1 MSIQSPLSHYI
12 HFTPIRKVKNKDEVY
27 VYPLSGR
34 IMSEKEYEELAQ
46 IKSNRTSNNKKR
58 FSSEIGKG
66 EGKLFSNW
74 NDEKIQAEI
83 DKVEKEIE
91 KNEEEQQ
98 SEKEKAEIDKYT
110 KLSLKWKKIA
120 QDAIYKLIEC
130 YPQDEHYNPNK
141 IKNVIHS
148 LNLDKDL
155 LGYDSENDCFTDE

>member
-1 MSIQSPLSHYI
+1 MRIQSPLSHYI

-130 YPQDEHYNPNK
+130 YPQDEHYNPNT

>member
-12 HFTPIRKVKNKDEVY
+12 QFTPISKAKNKEEVY

-34 IMSEKEYEELAQ
+34 IMSEKEYEELEQ
-46 IKSNRTSNNKKR
+46 MKSNKTSNNKKR
-58 FSSEIGKG
+58 FSSEIGKS

-74 NDEKIQAEI
+74 NDEKIQEEI

-91 KNEEEQQ
+91 QNEEKQ
-98 SEKEKAEIDKYT
+98 SEKEIAEIDKYNT
-110 KLSLKWKKIA
+110 LSLKWKKIA
-120 QDAIYKLIEC
+120 QEAIYKLIEC
-130 YPQDEHYNPNK
+130 YPQDEHYNPNT

>member
-58 FSSEIGKG
+58 FSSEIGKR

-130 YPQDEHYNPNK
+130 YPQDEHYNPNT

>member
-74 NDEKIQAEI
+74 SDEKIQAEI

-130 YPQDEHYNPNK
+130 YPQDEHYNPNT

>member
-74 NDEKIQAEI
+74 NDEKIQEEI

-91 KNEEEQQ
+91 QNEEKQ
-98 SEKEKAEIDKYT
+98 SEKEIAEIDKYNT
-110 KLSLKWKKIA
+110 LSLKWKKIA

-130 YPQDEHYNPNK
+130 YPQDEHYNPNT

>member
-34 IMSEKEYEELAQ
+34 IMSEKEYEGLAQ

-130 YPQDEHYNPNK
+130 YPQDEHYNPNT

>member
-98 SEKEKAEIDKYT
+98 SEKEKAQ
-110 KLSLKWKKIA
+110 A
-120 QDAIYKLIEC
+120 QI
-130 YPQDEHYNPNK
+130 
-141 IKNVIHS
+141 
-148 LNLDKDL
+148 
-155 LGYDSENDCFTDE
+155 

>member
-12 HFTPIRKVKNKDEVY
+12 QFTPISKAKNKEEVY

-34 IMSEKEYEELAQ
+34 IMSEKEYEELEQ
-46 IKSNRTSNNKKR
+46 MKSNKTSNNKKR
-58 FSSEIGKG
+58 FSSEIGKA

-74 NDEKIQAEI
+74 NDEKIQEEI

-91 KNEEEQQ
+91 QNEEKQ
-98 SEKEKAEIDKYT
+98 SEKEIAEIDKYNT
-110 KLSLKWKKIA
+110 LSLKWKKIA

-130 YPQDEHYNPNK
+130 YPQDEHYNPNT

>member
-12 HFTPIRKVKNKDEVY
+12 HFTPIRKAKNKDEVY

-130 YPQDEHYNPNK
+130 YPQDEHYNPNT

-155 LGYDSENDCFTDE
+155 LGYDSENDCFTDD

>member
-12 HFTPIRKVKNKDEVY
+12 QFTPISKAKNKEEVY

-34 IMSEKEYEELAQ
+34 IMSEKEYEELEQ
-46 IKSNRTSNNKKR
+46 MKSNKTSNNKKR
-58 FSSEIGKG
+58 FSSEIGKA

-74 NDEKIQAEI
+74 NDEKIQEEI

-91 KNEEEQQ
+91 QNEEKQ
-98 SEKEKAEIDKYT
+98 SEKEIAEIDKYNT
-110 KLSLKWKKIA
+110 LSLKWKKIA
-120 QDAIYKLIEC
+120 QEAIYKLIEC
-130 YPQDEHYNPNK
+130 YPQDEHYNPNT

>member
-12 HFTPIRKVKNKDEVY
+12 QFTPIPQMKNKEEVY

-34 IMSEKEYEELAQ
+34 IMSEKEYEELEQ
-46 IKSNRTSNNKKR
+46 MKSNKTSNNKKR
-58 FSSEIGKG
+58 FSSEIGKA

-74 NDEKIQAEI
+74 NDEKIQEEI
-83 DKVEKEIE
+83 EKVEKEIE
-91 KNEEEQQ
+91 KNEEQQ
-98 SEKEKAEIDKYT
+98 SEKEIAEIDKYNT
-110 KLSLKWKKIA
+110 LSLKWKKIA
-120 QDAIYKLIEC
+120 QEAIYKLIEC
-130 YPQDEHYNPNK
+130 YPQDEHYNPNT